1 MTGLRQLITANAGC
15 GKTWTLANQC
25 IGWMVDRKRRTGDA
39 DPAGLVAATFTRNAA
54 GEILH
59 RVLGHLASAAL
70 DPKSLSIYVEGFGVD
85 PAPSSNEMN
94 EVLADVTRS
103 LHRLQFGTLD
113 GLFHRIAQTFA
124 GEIGMPFGWSI
135 GDDSTLHSIRTRS
148 LDDLLDQ
155 APSGV
160 IKTIVIEAEQEI
172 LKAQVH
178 GRLIPLVFGE
188 RNSPGLI
195 SLWRQSNLIT
205 GDDRIWALFDSLDD
219 EIIAPGSMRLDG
231 AHLTESMRNLENA
244 PVALNKDGSENSNWI
259 KARRRLVETARSDAW
274 LDFLADKMTG
284 AVATGQPFSR
294 SMAPPEFRDAIDP
307 LINHARMKLVDAIR
321 SQMRSW
327 RILLRGIDICARRRY
342 REAGY
347 YGFQDIADQL
357 SSARILETTDRE
369 WLNYRLDSEI
379 RDLALDEFQDTSEA
393 QFNVMEP
400 IIREILSGEGSHDL
414 PRRML
419 VVADPKQSIYGWRG
433 GTPALLGKLATLVEG
448 AFQESTLDRS
458 YRSGPAVINFVND
471 VFSNLLD
478 NPAFS
483 RARHHSIPSNTLEI
497 CGLPDSR
504 LSGTPCFRALSD
516 WRFDHHQTAHPD
528 MPGAVLA
535 YQIDPAAHVPKGAR
549 LNDTIKNEVL
559 VEKIVEIVKDRLD
572 VSGSIGVLL
581 PKNKQVAAAVAA
593 LRSAGIDASEEG
605 AGSLCDAR
613 VVVCFMSLLRLAE
626 HPDHREAAYDVSHCP
641 IGEFVHLPP
650 IESIHPDQRG
660 DILSKISL
668 GIRRDILDLGID
680 GYMQKIVNQIQ
691 SQMSLRDRRAIG
703 YVIDLA
709 AAWNPSDSLVL
720 SDFVRYIEASSAGEP
735 SGASVRVMTM
745 HASKGLEFDEV
756 ILPVLNDAL
765 VEENNDGG
773 CLAWAPSAR
782 EPMALI
788 VPRVSKGLRHYI
800 PLLELASQREWERN
814 LGDRLSLLYVS
825 ITRARRVLNLIFQVE
840 STNERKILSSGS
852 IVRGSIPELNDAF
865 TSSKHDD
872 HGRFWTRM
880 AGGWT
885 DQTRLERQAIETA
898 IESRPIRITKKSV
911 SESSKAPSMT
921 EKSNRESFQ
930 IIGTSARRRGT
941 LLHELF
947 RLIGWIDDGELSK
960 DDFSKAFTRTSMMTG
975 RPVSNQESEEAIRV
989 LLDALDHEVIA
1000 HRLSRKAYESLGCDD
1015 LEVLNEWP
1023 ILAAVDESL
1032 VRGRIDRLV
1041 VGRSGGIVRFVEILD
1056 FKSGLIHDEASEEEA
1071 VERYS
1076 PQIEQYARIVGG
1088 QFHTENPD
1096 VMVTGRLLFI
1106 ESGRDVPC
1114 LKCPTSPSSS

>member
-25 IGWMVDRKRRTGDA
+25 IGWMIDRKRRTGDA

-59 RVLGHLASAAL
+59 RVLDHLASSAL
-70 DPKSLSIYVEGFGVD
+70 DPESLSMFVDGFGVD
-85 PAPSSNEMN
+85 PAPTTEEMN
-94 EVLADVTRS
+94 DVLADVTRS

-124 GEIGMPFGWSI
+124 GEIGMPVGWSI
-135 GDDSTLHSIRTRS
+135 GDDPTLHSIRTRS
-148 LDDLLDQ
+148 LDDLLEQ
-155 APSGV
+155 APAGV
-160 IKTIVIEAEQEI
+160 IKTLVIEAEQEI
-172 LKAQVH
+172 LKAEVH

-188 RNSPGLI
+188 RSSPGLI
-195 SLWRQSNLIT
+195 SIWRQSHLIA
-205 GDDRIWALFDSLDD
+205 GDDRMWSLLDSLDD
-219 EIIAPGSMRLDG
+219 QIVAPGAARLDDG
-231 AHLTESMRNLENA
+231 QVAASIRRLEEA
-244 PVALNKDGSENSNWI
+244 PLALKKDGKEKANWI
-259 KARRRLVETARSDAW
+259 KARKRIVDIATANAW
-274 LDFLADKMTG
+274 FDFLTDKMTG
-284 AVATGQPFSR
+284 SVAIEQPFSS
-294 SMAPPEFRDAIDP
+294 SMAPPEFMDAINP
-307 LINHARMKLVDAIR
+307 LIQHARMKLVDAIR

-327 RILLRGIDICARRRY
+327 RILLRGIDVCARRRY

-357 SSARILETTDRE
+357 SAARLLETNDRE

-379 RDLALDEFQDTSEA
+379 RDLALDEFQDTSDA

-400 IIREILSGEGSHDL
+400 IIREILSGEGGHEL

-433 GTPALLGKLATLVEG
+433 GTPSLLGKLSTLVEG
-448 AFQESTLDRS
+448 GFDESTLDRS

-471 VFSNLLD
+471 VFSRLGD

-483 RARHHSIPSNTLEI
+483 RAQHHSIPSNTLEA

-504 LSGTPCFRALSD
+504 ISGTPVSRALSD
-516 WRFDHHQTAHPD
+516 WRFDHHETAHPD
-528 MPGAVLA
+528 MPGSVLA
-535 YQIDPAAHVPKGAR
+535 YQIDPAAHVPQGAR
-549 LNDTIKNEVL
+549 LNDTIKNEAL
-559 VEKIVEIVKDRLD
+559 VEKIVEIVKDRSH

-581 PKNKQVAAAVAA
+581 AKNKQVAAAVEA

-605 AGSLCDAR
+605 AGSLCDSR

-626 HPDHREAAYDVSHCP
+626 HPDHREAAYDVSHSP
-641 IGEFVHLPP
+641 IGEIVQLPP
-650 IESIHPDQRG
+650 IESVESDQRNQL
-660 DILSKISL
+660 LSNIAL
-668 GIRRDILDLGID
+668 GIRRNILSLGID
-680 GYMQKIVNQIQ
+680 GYLQKIVNQMHE
-691 SQMSLRDRRAIG
+691 QMNAKDRKAIE

-709 AAWNPSDSLVL
+709 AAWNPTDTLVL
-720 SDFVRYIEASSAGEP
+720 GDFVRHVESSSAGEP

-745 HASKGLEFDEV
+745 HAAKGLEFDEV

-765 VEENNDGG
+765 VEENSDGG
-773 CLAWAPSAR
+773 CMTWSPSAR

-788 VPRVSKGLRHYI
+788 VPRMSSKIRHYI
-800 PLLELASQREWERN
+800 PLLELVSQREWERN

-840 STNERKILSSGS
+840 SANDQKTLSSGS
-852 IVRGSIPELNDAF
+852 IVRGSIPELDAAF
-865 TSSKHDD
+865 NAAEEDE

-880 AGGWT
+880 EADWS
-885 DQTRLERQAIETA
+885 DQTRIERQAVDPTDEP
-898 IESRPIRITKKSV
+898 RPIRISEKGE
-911 SESSKAPSMT
+911 SESASPPSMT
-921 EKSNRESFQ
+921 DTSTRESFQ
-930 IIGTSARRRGT
+930 IIETSARRRGT

-947 RLIGWIDDGELSK
+947 RTIRWIDDGKPS
-960 DDFSKAFTRTSMMTG
+960 DDDVSITFTRTSMMTG
-975 RPVSNQESEEAIRV
+975 RTISLDERT
-989 LLDALDHEVIA
+989 DALGVLSDAIENRTIA
-1000 HRLSRKAYESLGCDD
+1000 DRLSRKAYESLGCDD

-1023 ILAAVDESL
+1023 ILSTVDGSL

-1041 VGRSGGIVRFVEILD
+1041 VGRSNGIVRFVEIID
-1056 FKSGLIHDEASEEEA
+1056 FKSGRIHDDASEQEA

-1076 PQIEQYARIVGG
+1076 PQIERYARIVRD
-1088 QFHTENPD
+1088 QFRAENPE
-1096 VMVTGRLLFI
+1096 VEVTGRLLFI

-1114 LKCPTSPSSS
+1114 LQCPTDL